1 MVEYPLT
8 LKKQGWGGGDFAFSS
23 GEAPQ
28 IKKNLSGNY
37 YCSGES
43 GASKDCVRNQFQRFD
58 KSGGGYPKGRVKKHC
73 QSTTIL
79 RRTNPIRTI
88 RPQDHTSVRVT
99 DTVTEVMSSGTH
111 QVFM

>member
-1 MVEYPLT
+1 MVKYPLT
-8 LKKQGWGGGDFAFSS
+8 LKKQGGDFAISS

-37 YCSGES
+37 YCAGES

-58 KSGGGYPKGRVKKHC
+58 KSSGGYPKGRVKKYC

-79 RRTNPIRTI
+79 RRTTPIRTL
-88 RPQDHTSVRVT
+88 RPHTSVRVT
-99 DTVTEVMSSGTH
+99 DTVTEVMSSGTL

>member
-1 MVEYPLT
+1 MVKYPLT
-8 LKKQGWGGGDFAFSS
+8 LKKQGWGGDFAISS

-37 YCSGES
+37 YCAGES

-58 KSGGGYPKGRVKKHC
+58 KSSGGYPKGRVNKYC

-79 RRTNPIRTI
+79 RRTTPIRTI

-99 DTVTEVMSSGTH
+99 DTVTEVMSSGTL